1 MPYSYKNQ
9 YPINQL
15 PHRIRLSN
23 GSTRTDS
30 LTFTTDE
37 LTDAGYVAVSTAP
50 TYNSR
55 TEKLSWEGTD
65 WQVVGLTTSRINSR
79 IAAQWNTVR
88 EERDKVL
95 SDFEWKIMRY
105 HSEVRL
111 GITTTTDTIT
121 DLDSYMQNLRNI
133 PATQSDP
140 YNITWPKEPNEKSLN
155 DE

>member
-1 MPYSYKNQ
+1 MPYSYKNR

-30 LTFTTDE
+30 STFTTDE

-55 TEKLSWEGTD
+55 TEKLSWDGTD
-65 WQVVGLTTSRINSR
+65 WQVVGLTTSQIDLLVATEWKT
-79 IAAQWNTVR
+79 IR
-88 EERDKVL
+88 EERDRLL
-95 SDFEWKIMRY
+95 SDIDGRIMRY

-111 GITTTTDTIT
+111 GVTTTSDTIT
-121 DLDSYMQNLRNI
+121 NLDNYVQDLRNI
-133 PATQSDP
+133 TKQSDP
-140 YNITWPKEPNEKSLN
+140 YNITWPQHPAPTDL
-155 DE
+155 